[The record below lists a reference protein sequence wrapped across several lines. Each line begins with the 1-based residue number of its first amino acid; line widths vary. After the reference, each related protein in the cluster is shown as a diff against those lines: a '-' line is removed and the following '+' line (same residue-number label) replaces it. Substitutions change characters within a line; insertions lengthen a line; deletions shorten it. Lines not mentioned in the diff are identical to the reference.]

1 LIVSLLVLILQG
13 GKFKNF
19 VYRSNL
25 NDCSPQSA
33 EQVHAWISRH
43 LPADAPKPAVSRPIN
58 WVKIVS
64 VTTAVLGLI
73 TFVAVASPYI
83 VPILQNRNLWA
94 ALSLLGVLLFT
105 SGHMFNHIRKT
116 PYVSGD
122 GKGGISYFAGGF
134 SNQFGLESQIVAAIC
149 TLVRVGI

>member
-1 LIVSLLVLILQG
+1 MVTSAAQILT
-13 GKFKNF
+13 K
-19 VYRSNL
+19 R
-25 NDCSPQSA
+25 SPQSA

-58 WVKIVS
+58 WIKIIS

-73 TFVAVASPYI
+73 TFFAVASPYI

-149 TLVRVGI
+149 TFPWVGICCTAN